1 MHLSLCLLSVLFTPA
16 AQEPEAPN
24 YGLPHPVYPVF
35 DLDGQASPY
44 TERAHWVALQP
55 SWFDAEPLL
64 MSDTRMALLE
74 RRAGA
79 ADQTEDVLQ
88 DWMRT
93 TRPGSLMVNYRIL
106 VDGYEALVGREAIPM
121 GRGLSFGDLA
131 RKHSVL
137 DFDVEIASGAGIFD
151 PVMGTQVSGASLA
164 LQALPVPGRGW
175 ALETAMVFSKR
186 LPGSPVALD
195 YVQVEGKDRII
206 TRLAESGGHTLLVP
220 GSPLAVEL
228 PNLGPGRVTVEI
240 IADSPLPSGPIA
252 LAEEMVFLSV
262 PTLALSPHWDRVVRE
277 LEDQHVVWVN
287 QQGDLVFEGANAMA
301 AAEAT
306 MQVVQRLADPIKVQ
320 VSVEQIIG
328 GVEGTRTEL
337 ATTSLENK
345 RLAFAQGT
353 LRDALIDWDVEVASV
368 ARIGD
373 PVFHHFF
380 SGWEG
385 EMTARRLAGGGY
397 EVDLD
402 LRFTVVDVSE
412 PKPLRLAAYQPGVKG
427 YDGEVPASPAHT
439 MNVEVPEVREVRFQ
453 GTYETE
459 ADGRL
464 LLIRSANAV
473 LEDPGRLRLELQ
485 LSEG

>member
-1 MHLSLCLLSVLFTPA
+1 MHLSLFLLSALLTPT

-24 YGLPHPVYPVF
+24 HGLPHPVYPVF

-44 TERAHWVALQP
+44 SERPHWVSLEP

-64 MSDTRMALLE
+64 YSDIRAALLE

-79 ADQTEDVLQ
+79 AALTEDVLQ
-88 DWMRT
+88 SWVHA

-121 GRGLSFGDLA
+121 GRGISFGDLT

-137 DFDVEIASGAGIFD
+137 DFDVEIASGSGIFD

-175 ALETAMVFSKR
+175 ALETAMVYSKR
-186 LPGSPVALD
+186 LPGSPIALD
-195 YVQVEGKDRII
+195 YVQVEGKDRLI
-206 TRLAESGGHTLLVP
+206 TRLAESGGQTLLVP
-220 GSPLAVEL
+220 GAPLTVEL
-228 PNLGPGRVTVEI
+228 PALGPGRVTMEI
-240 IADSPLPSGPIA
+240 IADSAAPAGPVA
-252 LAEEMVFLSV
+252 LTEEVVFLAA
-262 PTLALSPHWDRVVRE
+262 PTLALSPHWDRVVRG
-277 LEDQHVVWVN
+277 LEENHVIWVN
-287 QQGDLVFEGANAMA
+287 RQGDILFEGADAMTA
-301 AAEAT
+301 ATAT
-306 MQVVQRLADPIKVQ
+306 MQVVQRLSNPISVKVG
-320 VSVEQIIG
+320 VEQVIG
-328 GVEGTRTEL
+328 GVEGARTDL
-337 ATTSLENK
+337 ATTTLEDT

-353 LRDALIDWDVEVASV
+353 LRDALIDWDVEVAQV

-385 EMTARRLAGGGY
+385 ELSTRRLAGGGY

-412 PKPLRLAAYQPGVKG
+412 PKPLRLAAYQPGTKG
-427 YDGEVPASPAHT
+427 YEGEIPASPAHT

-453 GTYETE
+453 GTYETD

-473 LEDPGRLRLELQ
+473 LEDAGRLRLELQ